1 MAIVLNKVGNA
12 NSITASEIPA
22 FDPVSKRLYVVAAS
36 TVDIVAAST
45 VDIYVV
51 SNTGALTKS
60 LFEKRVIPSKRVKW

>member
-36 TVDIVAAST
+36 TVDI
-45 VDIYVV
+45 YVV
-51 SNTGALTKS
+51 SNTGALTK
-60 LFEKRVIPSKRVKW
+60 PSVGLQQP